1 MNAHNYLKQQF
12 DIYDAD
18 YSIKD
23 NPFVQVSDTA
33 LLKSLVEKLQPS
45 IALDRINYWMD
56 VFFRFDKGNRST
68 RSRLLKHE
76 WFTYQT
82 EVSSNIILK
91 SAKFANSFF
100 QRVLQKHHTIGL
112 PDRLTKIFGLSKP
125 VHNSKS
131 TLNKYSVQ
139 ACIKHWLEKNSI
151 KYYNKSGCLLRVET
165 SINNPG
171 LPGLKLKKPA
181 CNLQAYYWYGLKCN
195 SGYLNTLCDIDIS
208 SLTTDIYEK
217 YQQAIVTEK
226 GVRVAAPDL
235 RKKEQL
241 ELYAFLLCD
250 ANLVSVFKNKHLQEK
265 FKGTRSHKKDE
276 KYSLLPT

>member
-181 CNLQAYYWYGLKCN
+181 CNL
-195 SGYLNTLCDIDIS
+195 
-208 SLTTDIYEK
+208 
-217 YQQAIVTEK
+217 
-226 GVRVAAPDL
+226 
-235 RKKEQL
+235 
-241 ELYAFLLCD
+241 
-250 ANLVSVFKNKHLQEK
+250 
-265 FKGTRSHKKDE
+265 
-276 KYSLLPT
+276 